1 MLRLIL
7 PLITLLFSANV
18 LAQSPTKILIANEGY
33 NDFSTGEQV
42 VKPSIA
48 VYDIASDVYQVI
60 EEIEGSSFTSDI
72 EIDGNFFYVAA
83 DNKVLKYEIN
93 SLQRVA
99 TLEVEGVRKLAFY
112 EDQMIITRG
121 DFGVTF
127 DHYVQSYD
135 KNDFSLLYELD
146 QVEGPAYS
154 SEDIV
159 VENGMA
165 YVAVNNAFEFPNYKG
180 LVGVVDLQNNAYVKE
195 FNLGVNGNNPD
206 YMTIENGVLYTLNNQ
221 DFSTSSV
228 SQINLT
234 NDEVSTNDLLTA
246 GGCGSSIFA
255 KGKFHYQVSGEDLIK
270 SYDFDQNTTI
280 GNLLEGRFIYGL
292 HYEPASNIYYA
303 GVTDFVTSGSLFSF
317 NESGEILNEFN
328 AGVSPGNITFVYGNS
343 SDVNDISQGSIE
355 ISPNPF
361 SEGFTIASDNME
373 DINQIL
379 VRDHLGRIIGEWN
392 GVNLNANIY
401 SSNWAPGMYILEYQM
416 SNKTYSTKLI
426 KQ

>member
-1 MLRLIL
+1 MLRKILPVITLIL
-7 PLITLLFSANV
+7 SAN
-18 LAQSPTKILIANEGY
+18 LFAQSPTKILIANEGF

-48 VYDIASDVYQVI
+48 VYDIATNEYQI
-60 EEIEGSSFTSDI
+60 LEEIEGSKFTSDI
-72 EIDGNFFYVAA
+72 EVDGDFFYVAA
-83 DNKVLKYEIN
+83 DNKVLKYDIN
-93 SLQRVA
+93 TLQRVL
-99 TLEVEGVRKLAFY
+99 TLDVDGVRKLAFY

-146 QVEGPAYS
+146 QVDGPEFS

-165 YVAVNNAFEFPNYKG
+165 YIAVNNAFEFPNYKG
-180 LVGVVDLQNNAYVKE
+180 LVGVLDLQSKTYVKE
-195 FNLGVNGNNPD
+195 LSLGVNGDNPD

-234 NDEVSTNDLLTA
+234 SDEVSTNDLLTA

-270 SYDFDQNTTI
+270 SYDFDQNATI

-292 HYEPASNIYYA
+292 HYEPVTNIYYA
-303 GVTDFVTSGSLFSF
+303 GETDFVSSGSLFSF
-317 NESGEILNEFN
+317 NEQGELLNEFN
-328 AGVSPGNITFVYGNS
+328 VGVSPGNITFVYESS
-343 SDVNDISQGSIE
+343 SDVNDLKE
-355 ISPNPF
+355 ETVEVSPNPF
-361 SEGFTIASDNME
+361 SEGFTIRSENLDQ
-373 DINQIL
+373 INQIII
-379 VRDHLGRIIGEWN
+379 RDHLGKIIEEWT
-392 GVNLNANIY
+392 GSNLNTSINSAQ
-401 SSNWAPGMYILEYQM
+401 WVPGLYILEYRM
-416 SNKTYSTKLI
+416 SNETYSTKLI